1 MLPNH
6 EKSLATLDGR
16 RRVVIEDVSPQIE
29 EGRYPI
35 KRVVGEEVAVEADI
49 FTDGH
54 DAIVAVLRYR
64 ADDVKVWTEVEMQPL
79 GNDRWRAVFPI
90 DRVGQYRYTIQAW
103 VDHFRSWTRD
113 FEKKLAAKQE
123 MGIELLIGAE
133 LGEQAVARAVGED
146 RAALE
151 AWVAELSNRSG
162 DSARQIERARDS
174 SAHAIMRRYPDR
186 SLATAFERELV
197 VWAEPLRARYGAWYE
212 LFPRSCGSDGK
223 RHGTFRDVE
232 AQLPRIAEMGFDVL
246 YLPPIHPIGLA
257 FRKGR
262 NNSTQAGPADPGS
275 PWGIGSSA
283 GGHKSIHPELGTLED
298 FRRLVNAARKRDIE
312 IALDIAFQC
321 SPDHPYVREHPEWF
335 KRRPDGTIQYAE
347 NPPKKYQDI
356 YPFDFETTAWREL
369 WQEAKSVIEFWI
381 QQGVTIFRVD
391 NPHTKAFPFWEWCIG
406 ELKRAHPELI
416 FLSEAFT
423 RPKVKYRLAKLG
435 FTQSYNYFPWRNT
448 STELRDYLTELTRT
462 EVKEY
467 FRPSLWPNTPD
478 ILPQSLQFGGKP
490 AFMSRFILAATLGA
504 SYGVYGPAY
513 ELGINAPFKAGGE
526 EYLDSEKY
534 EIKAWQLDSPESL
547 QPLITRV
554 NAIRRENPAL
564 HSNDLLAFHETNNP
578 QLLAYSKRTA
588 DGANIILTIVNLDPH
603 HAQEGQTALDLGELG
618 IEPKDTFQV
627 HDLLTGS
634 RYLWRG
640 AANFVRLDPERV
652 PAAIFRLRRRI
663 RSEQD
668 FDYFI

>member
-1 MLPNH
+1 
-6 EKSLATLDGR
+6 
-16 RRVVIEDVSPQIE
+16 VSPQIE

-275 PWGIGSSA
+275 PWA
-283 GGHKSIHPELGTLED
+283 
-298 FRRLVNAARKRDIE
+298 
-312 IALDIAFQC
+312 
-321 SPDHPYVREHPEWF
+321 
-335 KRRPDGTIQYAE
+335 
-347 NPPKKYQDI
+347 
-356 YPFDFETTAWREL
+356 
-369 WQEAKSVIEFWI
+369 
-381 QQGVTIFRVD
+381 
-391 NPHTKAFPFWEWCIG
+391 
-406 ELKRAHPELI
+406 
-416 FLSEAFT
+416 
-423 RPKVKYRLAKLG
+423 
-435 FTQSYNYFPWRNT
+435 
-448 STELRDYLTELTRT
+448 
-462 EVKEY
+462 
-467 FRPSLWPNTPD
+467 
-478 ILPQSLQFGGKP
+478 
-490 AFMSRFILAATLGA
+490 LAAA
-504 SYGVYGPAY
+504 
-513 ELGINAPFKAGGE
+513 
-526 EYLDSEKY
+526 
-534 EIKAWQLDSPESL
+534 
-547 QPLITRV
+547 
-554 NAIRRENPAL
+554 
-564 HSNDLLAFHETNNP
+564 
-578 QLLAYSKRTA
+578 
-588 DGANIILTIVNLDPH
+588 
-603 HAQEGQTALDLGELG
+603 
-618 IEPKDTFQV
+618 
-627 HDLLTGS
+627 
-634 RYLWRG
+634 
-640 AANFVRLDPERV
+640 
-652 PAAIFRLRRRI
+652 PAAINRFI
-663 RSEQD
+663 PNSGRSKISAD
-668 FDYFI
+668 W